1 MLTGMFLSVLLLF
14 SDSPDYDVV
23 VYLNDVT
30 PNEEVLEYFWNFI
43 DRNIG
48 VSKQNIK
55 KTKFSL
61 HFRLD
66 GISFD
71 LVFAKNEG
79 DTHST
84 GK

>member
-1 MLTGMFLSVLLLF
+1 MFLSVLLSF
-14 SDSPDYDVV
+14 SASPDYDVV

-43 DRNIG
+43 DRNLGIN
-48 VSKQNIK
+48 KQNIT
-55 KTKFSL
+55 KTRFSL
-61 HFRLD
+61 QFELD

-71 LVFAKNEG
+71 LLFAKNEV

>member
-1 MLTGMFLSVLLLF
+1 MAWFLSVLLSF
-14 SDSPDYDVV
+14 SASPDYDVV

-30 PNEEVLEYFWNFI
+30 TNDEVLEYFRNFI
-43 DRNIG
+43 DRNLGIN
-48 VSKQNIK
+48 KQNI
-55 KTKFSL
+55 TKFSL
-61 HFRLD
+61 QFKLD

-71 LVFAKNEG
+71 LLFARNEV